1 MLTYLL
7 AEVPQL
13 TETKNMNDETPLCL
27 ACKLDVH
34 YQAIVQ
40 LLEINPKMVMVADI
54 EQKTPLHHCKYDDV
68 CAGLKN
74 KM

>member
-1 MLTYLL
+1 MITYILGE
-7 AEVPQL
+7 APQS

-40 LLEINPKMVMVADI
+40 LLDVNPKMVMVTDM
-54 EQKTPLHHCKYDDV
+54 EQKTPLHHCEFK
-68 CAGLKN
+68 
-74 KM
+74 